1 MIYISPFRN
10 LFPICESIL
19 SQMLKARA
27 SAFYKNILIYGR
39 LNTLRANNSLYDRNI
54 RKCVHRLQK
63 ISMFLNVNVLQM
75 YIQSWKA
82 SYLNHTQKESS
93 FDLLAWRKK

>member
-19 SQMLKARA
+19 SQILMLKARA

-39 LNTLRANNSLYDRNI
+39 LNTLRANNSLYDRNL

-75 YIQSWKA
+75 YIQS
-82 SYLNHTQKESS
+82 
-93 FDLLAWRKK
+93 